1 MRSVALLALALV
13 PATGFLAAPRVT
25 GTGPRR
31 RGRRLVRGAGDG
43 GNDDAAKAAA
53 LRAEISALERDLP
66 PPAAATAPPAAAPEY
81 RALPGASYRCAVA
94 LTGVKDS
101 KVDCPQIDF
110 NFDVRFEPA
119 AEDGVAQVTLGG
131 PGALG
136 RITRGFVWSTGL
148 GLDDDSDD
156 NAEYVVRRA
165 PERRRL
171 LFTPSPPRYVRW
183 NVEAR
188 DLAPTVED
196 GNLYFNARVVRG
208 AGGVVT
214 LADGVVTTKLI
225 RPLGIIA
232 DFKVCGTFDAAPVAA
247 LRPVP
252 DRAPAAAVQRS
263 SKDAMKAKLKA
274 EAEFPL
280 KFPLLLVGTV
290 LFGKGFTGG
299 AVALIKAFNGNAA
312 ALGETFFGVPVIDL
326 DVACTIVGGA
336 VVVTTLAKMNGGK

>member
-1 MRSVALLALALV
+1 M
-13 PATGFLAAPRVT
+13 
-25 GTGPRR
+25 
-31 RGRRLVRGAGDG
+31 
-43 GNDDAAKAAA
+43 
-53 LRAEISALERDLP
+53 
-66 PPAAATAPPAAAPEY
+66 
-81 RALPGASYRCAVA
+81 
-94 LTGVKDS
+94 
-101 KVDCPQIDF
+101 
-110 NFDVRFEPA
+110 
-119 AEDGVAQVTLGG
+119 
-131 PGALG
+131 
-136 RITRGFVWSTGL
+136 
-148 GLDDDSDD
+148 
-156 NAEYVVRRA
+156 
-165 PERRRL
+165 
-171 LFTPSPPRYVRW
+171 
-183 NVEAR
+183 
-188 DLAPTVED
+188 
-196 GNLYFNARVVRG
+196 RG
-208 AGGVVT
+208 AGGVVA

-232 DFKVCGTFDAAPVAA
+232 DFKVCGTFAAAPVAA

-336 VVVTTLAKMNGGK
+336 VVFATLAKMNGGK